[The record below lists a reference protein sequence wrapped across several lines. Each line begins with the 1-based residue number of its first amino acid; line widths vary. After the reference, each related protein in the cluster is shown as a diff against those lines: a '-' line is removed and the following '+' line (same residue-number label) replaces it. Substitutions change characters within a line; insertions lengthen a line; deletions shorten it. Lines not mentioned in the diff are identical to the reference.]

1 MTRTFLLATSAL
13 ALSALLA
20 SPMFAQEAPADA
32 PSNPGEIIITAT
44 KRAQALSDV
53 PIAVSAV
60 SAQALENSGASDVR
74 QLNQLAPSLLVS
86 AATTEGNSA
95 ARVRGV
101 GTVGEN
107 PGLES
112 SVAVFVDGVYRSRT
126 GIGVTELGDVER
138 IEVLRGP
145 QGTLFGR
152 NASAGLIS
160 IITKKPKFEFGGTA
174 EASYGNYNYLK
185 FGASVTGPL
194 VADKLAASL
203 NGVYVK
209 RDGFL
214 TDTISGRK
222 LNDRDRFLVR
232 GQMLFNATDDLSIRL
247 IGDYSRKRE
256 ECCGSVYLPIRN
268 VSRDASGN
276 TVFSPNT
283 TAAYM
288 RGVFGAVINEN
299 PADRLTAITPGQ
311 GYRFD
316 SDDYGL
322 SGEVNWDFGPASLTS
337 ITAYRVSKINTG
349 QDGDFSSLD
358 LVSRFDRQQKF
369 KTFTQEVRLQG
380 TVLDDRLDW
389 LVGGFYTNEKLS
401 LVDDIKFSSQTGPF
415 FACQFVSALGA
426 ANVSPASPG
435 CINPLARPALTAGF
449 GSGFISLFDN
459 LYNMRNVGANPNS
472 YFQNGENYAFFTHNV
487 IRVTDSINL
496 TLGGRYTKDTKDLN
510 TIINNNNPA
519 CALNR
524 TALGQALAFAAA
536 PTTSAAA
543 AGAIRALGPTV
554 FGTACASNLNTLA
567 NGTFAG
573 SRKEDKF
580 TGTAVLS
587 FKPTDNLLTYAS
599 YATGYKAGGFNLDQA
614 GFLPTAA
621 GATPAVS
628 QLAFEPETV
637 RAYELGAKFDGPLFR
652 LNAALFYQQFRN
664 FQLNAFNGTNFIVE
678 NVAGCKDDLG
688 GRDRDLIANNSAC
701 PANRTSAGVIA
712 KGVELE
718 ASANPVD
725 NLFLTAGATYAK
737 TAYAKNLA
745 GAGGRSFG
753 APFFQ
758 LPGSQISNAP
768 RYVVTGSAALT
779 PDIQGTEL
787 TGLLYADF
795 RYQGDTNTG
804 SDLDPEKVQDG
815 FLIVNARLGI
825 YGAEKRWG
833 LEFWAQNLLNK
844 TYQQIAADGPLQG
857 SGTIGAVTR
866 GLTAVNAQQTQL
878 FLGFLGEPRTF
889 GVTLKA
895 KF

>member
-1 MTRTFLLATSAL
+1 MTKTFLLAST
-13 ALSALLA
+13 ALLLGGLA
-20 SPMFAQEAPADA
+20 AIPLQAQTAAPAE
-32 PSNPGEIIITAT
+32 PTNPGEIIITAT

-60 SAQALENSGASDVR
+60 GAEALANSGASDVR

-86 AATTEGNSA
+86 AATTEGASS
-95 ARVRGV
+95 ARVRGI

-174 EASYGNYNYLK
+174 EASYGNYNYMK

-214 TDTISGRK
+214 TDTVSGRK
-222 LNDRDRFLVR
+222 VNNRDRYLIR
-232 GQMLFNATDDLSIRL
+232 GQLLFNATDDLSVRL
-247 IGDYSRKRE
+247 IGDYSRKSE
-256 ECCGSVYLPIRN
+256 ECCAAVYLPGRN
-268 VSRDASGN
+268 VARDANGN
-276 TVFSPNT
+276 IVFSPNSIL
-283 TAAYM
+283 AYA
-288 RGVFGAVINEN
+288 RSTFGAVINDK
-299 PADRLTAITPGQ
+299 PFDRLTSITPGQ

-316 SDDYGL
+316 SDDYGV
-322 SGEVNWDFGPASLTS
+322 SGEVNWDLGAANLTS
-337 ITAYRVSKINTG
+337 ISAYRISKINTG
-349 QDGDFSSLD
+349 QDGDFNNLD
-358 LVSRFDRQQKF
+358 LVNRFDRRQKF
-369 KTFTQEVRLQG
+369 KTFTQELRLQG
-380 TVLDDRLDW
+380 TTFNDRVDW
-389 LVGGFYTNEKLS
+389 LVGGFYTDEKLS
-401 LVDDIKFSSQTGPF
+401 LIDDIKFGNQLGPF
-415 FACQFVSALGA
+415 FACQFAPALGA
-426 ANVSPASPG
+426 ANASPTSPG
-435 CINPLARPALTAGF
+435 CLSTAARPTLNAVFGTGF
-449 GSGFISLFDN
+449 TSLFDN

-472 YFQNGENYAFFTHNV
+472 YFQDGTNYALFTHNV
-487 IRVTDSINL
+487 FKITDRLSL
-496 TLGGRYTKDTKDLN
+496 TLGGRYTSDKKNLT

-543 AGAIRALGPTV
+543 AGAIRALGPTL
-554 FGTACASNLNTLA
+554 FGTSCASNLNTLA

-580 TGTAVLS
+580 TGTVVLS
-587 FKPTDNLLTYAS
+587 YKATDDLLTYAS
-599 YATGYKAGGFNLDQA
+599 YSTGYKSGGYNLDQA

-621 GATPAVS
+621 SATPNVAD
-628 QLAFEPETV
+628 LEFAPETV
-637 RAYELGAKFDGPLFR
+637 RAYEIGAKFDGPVFR
-652 LNAALFYQQFRN
+652 VNAALFYQAFKD
-664 FQLNAFNGTNFIVE
+664 FQLNTFNGTNFIVE
-678 NVAGCKDDLG
+678 NTTGCKDDLG
-688 GRDRDLIANNSAC
+688 GRDRDLINNNSAC
-701 PANRTSAGVIA
+701 ANTKAGVTS

-725 NLFLTAGATYAK
+725 HLFLTAGATYAQTK
-737 TAYAKNLA
+737 YADALA
-745 GAGGRSFG
+745 GTGGRSFPS
-753 APFFQ
+753 ALFQ

-768 RYVVTGSAALT
+768 RYVVTGSAAFTPEIMNTGLT
-779 PDIQGTEL
+779 A
-787 TGLLYADF
+787 LLYADF
-795 RYQGDTNTG
+795 RYQGSINTG
-804 SDLDPEKVQDG
+804 SDLDAEKLQPGYTV
-815 FLIVNARLGI
+815 VNARLGI
-825 YGAEKRWG
+825 YGEDKRWG
-833 LEFWAQNLLNK
+833 LEFWAQNLFNVD
-844 TYQQIAADGPLQG
+844 YQQIAADAPVQG
-857 SGTIGAVTR
+857 SGTIAAVQR
-866 GLTAVNAQQTQL
+866 GLQASSNQAYIT
-878 FLGFLGEPRTF
+878 FLGEPRTF